1 MRLPVRMLNPPTLIA
16 AFGLAK
22 IQEEYLLGCKRSYK
36 GTQDQARPS
45 LLGVPRLA
53 APVDNRTT
61 KIPIKKITATQME
74 ERKKKGLCYNCDDK
88 WAPEHKCKQATL
100 FLLEGAEM
108 TSDPNCNTQFVEI
121 DNRGC
126 MARRHEE
133 EAELEITLYTLVGS
147 LTIGTMRVKG
157 RVKTVSLAILV
168 DSGSTHNFIDA
179 AVVSV
184 IHGPVNESQ
193 ILEVKVANS
202 DTIKTQGLCKE
213 VPVCI
218 QGHFSGSIACA
229 ALGRL

>member
-61 KIPIKKITATQME
+61 KIPVKKIIAAQME

-88 WAPEHKCKQATL
+88 WAPGHKCKQATL
-100 FLLEGAEM
+100 FLLEGVEM

-147 LTIGTMRVKG
+147 PTIGTMRVKG
-157 RVKTVSLAILV
+157 LKLS
-168 DSGSTHNFIDA
+168 HW
-179 AVVSV
+179 
-184 IHGPVNESQ
+184 
-193 ILEVKVANS
+193 
-202 DTIKTQGLCKE
+202 
-213 VPVCI
+213 
-218 QGHFSGSIACA
+218 
-229 ALGRL
+229 